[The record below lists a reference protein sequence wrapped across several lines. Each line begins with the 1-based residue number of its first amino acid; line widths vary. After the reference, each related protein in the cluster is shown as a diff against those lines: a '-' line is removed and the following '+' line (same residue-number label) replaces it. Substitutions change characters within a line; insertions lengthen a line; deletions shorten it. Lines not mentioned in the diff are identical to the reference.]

1 MDFPLVFGAVL
12 QNIEYSTIP
21 GLSIGRDFL
30 YKYALN
36 AAAGSLKYCTE
47 VLRKGEQERFISLI

>member
-21 GLSIGRDFL
+21 GQCIGRDFF

-36 AAAGSLKYCTE
+36 AAAGSLKI
-47 VLRKGEQERFISLI
+47 LH